1 VLAVADYALPG
12 TGLPASDLLA
22 LDLGGRRLLLRPS
35 DTEPMLKVYGEVVE
49 PVRDDDV
56 EAAEAAAGRAVA
68 ALVDAAAMLLVG
80 SGP

>member
-1 VLAVADYALPG
+1 
-12 TGLPASDLLA
+12 
-22 LDLGGRRLLLRPS
+22 
-35 DTEPMLKVYGEVVE
+35 MLKVYGEVVE